1 MMDTEQFELCRRYI
15 INGREKSGSYKTD
28 KKAEERKRKGGPMF
42 QHKEDKDY
50 DNSRLGQLQDR
61 WRSSNKLY
69 VSGIRS
75 GKRGKV

>member
-1 MMDTEQFELCRRYI
+1 MMDTEQLELCRRYI

-50 DNSRLGQLQDR
+50 DNSRLGQL
-61 WRSSNKLY
+61 
-69 VSGIRS
+69 
-75 GKRGKV
+75 